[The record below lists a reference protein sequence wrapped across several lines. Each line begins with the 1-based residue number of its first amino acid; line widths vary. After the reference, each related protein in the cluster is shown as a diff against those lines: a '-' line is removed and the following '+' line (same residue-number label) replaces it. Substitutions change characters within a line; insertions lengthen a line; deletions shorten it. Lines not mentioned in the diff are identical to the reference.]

1 MSLYEIL
8 KISPR
13 QMDEIVDEICDDII
27 SHRKGEMYDEIED
40 PYEATDDY
48 FVDFLGDIRYL
59 VDKKMEE
66 NFVDENY
73 DIIG

>member
-27 SHRKGEMYDEIED
+27 SHRKGEMYDEEED

-48 FVDFLGDIRYL
+48 FVDLLGDIRYL
-59 VDKKMEE
+59 VNEKMEK